1 MSDEVTLQVEYKK
14 YVCVVCG
21 YIYDEAEGDP
31 DSGLPPGTR
40 FEDIPDDWVCPECG
54 VTKDDFEP
62 LEE

>member
-1 MSDEVTLQVEYKK
+1 MNSEVTLQVEYKK

-21 YIYDEAEGDP
+21 YIYDESEGDP